1 MNTKNDWKTTAKILD
16 KHRRA
21 IWISIFPDAIVPI
34 KSMLTQRVNV
44 PGFPRA
50 NAYML
55 DLDAISDEQREG
67 VIKMLAR
74 HFDVSIEMVRS
85 ELDQGVPILADGV
98 VVSSSD
104 QGIMFSMIDDNLPFE
119 RDDSDE
125 EPDRYLDYEED

>member
-1 MNTKNDWKTTAKILD
+1 
-16 KHRRA
+16 
-21 IWISIFPDAIVPI
+21 
-34 KSMLTQRVNV
+34 
-44 PGFPRA
+44 
-50 NAYML
+50 
-55 DLDAISDEQREG
+55 
-67 VIKMLAR
+67 
-74 HFDVSIEMVRS
+74 MVRS